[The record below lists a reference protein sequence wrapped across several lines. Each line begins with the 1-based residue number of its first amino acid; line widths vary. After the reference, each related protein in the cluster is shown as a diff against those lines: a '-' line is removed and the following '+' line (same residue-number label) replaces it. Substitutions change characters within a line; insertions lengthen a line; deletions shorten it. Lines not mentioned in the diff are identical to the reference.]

1 MHQET
6 SLLYLYL
13 VLSRNTLTSGIIFN
27 IPLYCKNLWFLLS
40 IPVLVFTGG
49 CWKHVLSIFFF
60 FFLSSGSYQTE
71 HCTKAAFSLLHPQS
85 VQPMCSPEG
94 LRMLLRFWWWF
105 LISFL
110 AEYMNI
116 LLRMFIAVKLLVEN
130 RISSP
135 QDLIDGT
142 ALFSESWV

>member
-27 IPLYCKNLWFLLS
+27 IPLYCKNLLISVVYTCFS
-40 IPVLVFTGG
+40 IYRWVLKACV
-49 CWKHVLSIFFF
+49 KYLFF